1 MPKSIKGGVF
11 TTYLYQKDF
20 PRKTQNAPT
29 DECES
34 E

>member
-1 MPKSIKGGVF
+1 MLLGIKGVF
-11 TTYLYQKDF
+11 TTYLYQRDF

>member
-1 MPKSIKGGVF
+1 MPKSIQGGF